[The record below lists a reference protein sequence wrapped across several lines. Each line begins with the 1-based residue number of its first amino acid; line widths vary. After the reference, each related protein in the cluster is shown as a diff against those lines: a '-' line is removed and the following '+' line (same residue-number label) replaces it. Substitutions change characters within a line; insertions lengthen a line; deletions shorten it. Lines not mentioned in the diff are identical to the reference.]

1 MSSPPAINNNN
12 NEKFVQYL
20 NEALAMENAAAE
32 RIRSRADET
41 PIEQAKQQLQY
52 HLEQTIQQQN
62 RLKGAISK
70 MGGQPTSSKA
80 TLPAFQPMNAPMSVA
95 EQELVRTKED
105 AIIENAE
112 VTSYKML
119 MQMAEK
125 AGLKEI
131 VPALQES
138 LQEEVAMVNFISAN
152 APLVLTK
159 LWQELGMYDAAGA
172 SFPSYKQQQQKS
184 QGSSV
189 SMAS

>member
-1 MSSPPAINNNN
+1 MSSPSATNNNN
-12 NEKFVQYL
+12 NSNEKFIQYL
-20 NEALAMENAAAE
+20 NEALAMENAAEE
-32 RIRSRADET
+32 RLRSRAGET
-41 PIEQAKQQLQY
+41 PVEQAKQQLQY

-62 RLKGAISK
+62 RLKGAITK

-95 EQELVRTKED
+95 EQELVKTKED

-119 MQMAEK
+119 MQIAEK
-125 AGLKEI
+125 AGLQDV

-138 LQEEVAMVNFISAN
+138 LQEEVAMVNFISAS

-159 LWQELGMYDAAGA
+159 LWPELGMPD
-172 SFPSYKQQQQKS
+172 SSSSPDKQQKKS
-184 QGSSV
+184 QNRV